1 MLILKLII
9 IIYSNT
15 IYYILIVAKMNE
27 IKDKIAIVGFG
38 ASGFGTYLGLKEK
51 DSKIYIYNQLPF
63 KKEIDVK
70 EWNLK
75 NLKINYKYLKIN

>member
-1 MLILKLII
+1 
-9 IIYSNT
+9 
-15 IYYILIVAKMNE
+15 MNE
-27 IKDKIAIVGFG
+27 IKDKIVIVGFG

-51 DSKIYIYNQLPF
+51 GFKKIYIYNQLPF

-75 NLKINYKYLKIN
+75 NLKINYKYLKNKLGYKNTANSKHTLVKF